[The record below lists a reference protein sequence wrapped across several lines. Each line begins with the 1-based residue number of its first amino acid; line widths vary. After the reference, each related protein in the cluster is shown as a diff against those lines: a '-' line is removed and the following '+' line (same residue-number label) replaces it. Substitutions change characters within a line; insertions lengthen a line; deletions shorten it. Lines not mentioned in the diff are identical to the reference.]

1 MSTLK
6 EELLEDMKIAMKE
19 KDKDRL
25 SVIRMVRAA
34 IKNVEIDKRKEL
46 NDEEVIEVL
55 AREVKM
61 RRDAIIEYDKV
72 GRPDVRQKLEEE
84 IEILHKYLPRQL
96 TREELV
102 AIVDEVFTQ
111 VNPASPKDMGK
122 VMSAI
127 MPKIKGRADGKLVN
141 ELVKAKFEQLG

>member
-6 EELLEDMKIAMKE
+6 DELLEDMKEAMKG

-25 SVIRMVRAA
+25 SVIRLARAA

-46 NDEEVIEVL
+46 NDEEVIEVMVK
-55 AREVKM
+55 EVKM
-61 RRDAIIEYDKV
+61 RRDAIPEYEKA
-72 GRPDVRQKLEEE
+72 GRADVVQKLEEE

-102 AIVDEVFTQ
+102 AIVDEVIAQ
-111 VNPASPKDMGK
+111 VNAVSAKDMGK
-122 VMSAI
+122 VMGAI
-127 MPKIKGRADGKLVN
+127 VPRTKGRADGKLVS
-141 ELVKAKFEQLG
+141 ELVKERLS

>member
-19 KDKDRL
+19 KDKERL
-25 SVIRMVRAA
+25 SVIRLCRAA

-55 AREVKM
+55 VREVKM
-61 RRDAIIEYDKV
+61 RRDAMVEYDKA
-72 GRPDVRQKLEEE
+72 GRPDIVQKLEEE

-102 AIVDEVFTQ
+102 AIIDEVFSQ
-111 VNPASPKDMGK
+111 VNPTSPKDMGK
-122 VMSAI
+122 VMGAI

-141 ELVKAKFEQLG
+141 ELVKDRFEKLA

>member
-72 GRPDVRQKLEEE
+72 GRQDVVQKLEEE

-141 ELVKAKFEQLG
+141 ELVKARFEQLG